1 MLCAVHRTAIYPVAS
16 VIRHSN
22 HRGQIE
28 IYQVYSVTHCSNNQ
42 VKSYKSWVYEG
53 GGVLDWS
60 IWTVNNFVFYKRG
73 LCVWSNQ
80 TEPIT
85 NKFVVSTKDNCLE
98 IIFPHQLSSC
108 LLY

>member
-80 TEPIT
+80 T
-85 NKFVVSTKDNCLE
+85 VSL
-98 IIFPHQLSSC
+98 
-108 LLY
+108 